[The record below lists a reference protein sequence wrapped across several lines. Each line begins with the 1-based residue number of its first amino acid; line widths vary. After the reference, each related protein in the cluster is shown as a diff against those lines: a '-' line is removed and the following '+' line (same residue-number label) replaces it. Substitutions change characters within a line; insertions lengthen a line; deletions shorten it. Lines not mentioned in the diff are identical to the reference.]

1 MHIGSKIAMPLGA
14 GLALSLSACGMISRS
29 PPPAPPPPQFT
40 ALGITAP
47 YLSGEVINGTRAR
60 AAKMRAAKILP
71 LRPGAAP
78 AYMAST
84 AAELRRQTAGIGI
97 DVLSL
102 PNGVLIRIP
111 ATLTFDSGSA
121 TIAPQIRA
129 TLRELAR
136 TLKTHP
142 QTYVDVY
149 AHSDTTGTDAVN
161 KALSDKRA
169 AAVATFLGGDGVA
182 KARIATRGFG
192 ESAPLYLPDDS
203 EEKKAANRRVEI
215 RLVPYLG

>member
-1 MHIGSKIAMPLGA
+1 MRLRNTIVVALATAVGLSGCGVIPRGA
-14 GLALSLSACGMISRS
+14 
-29 PPPAPPPPQFT
+29 PPPPPPQFT
-40 ALGITAP
+40 ALGIAAP
-47 YLSGEVINGTRAR
+47 YLNADIIGGTRAR
-60 AAKMRAAKILP
+60 ATKMRAAKILP

-97 DVLSL
+97 DVLDL

-121 TIAPQIRA
+121 TIAPKIRA
-129 TLRELAR
+129 TLHELAR

-142 QTYVDVY
+142 QTYIDVY
-149 AHSDTTGTDAVN
+149 AHSDSTGSDAAN
-161 KALSDKRA
+161 KSISDKRA
-169 AAVATFLGGDGVA
+169 SAVAAFIGGDGVG
-182 KARIATRGFG
+182 KSRIASRGYG
-192 ESAPLYLPDDS
+192 ESAPLYSPDDS
-203 EEKKAANRRVEI
+203 EDKKAANRRVEI